1 MLRALKQIRY
11 LAPSPIQ
18 AELIPVALDGHD
30 VIGQAKTGTGKT
42 AAFGIPLIEML
53 EARTKGPQVIILAPT
68 RELVQQI
75 VVELGRLAQGQDV
88 AICGIYGGEPIERQL
103 KALARGVDII
113 VGTPGRV
120 LDHIERRTLILS
132 HIFHVVL
139 DEADRMLDIGFRPD
153 IERILRKVPSPRQT
167 LLLSATIG
175 PDVRKLAIRYMHQ
188 QVELNLSR
196 DELSVESI
204 QQCYISV
211 ENERK
216 FDLLVHLL
224 KRERPRQCIVFTRT
238 KRGAD
243 RIAVKLRNKVP
254 GVATI
259 HGDLNQSVRNRV
271 MQDLRDGTI
280 NVLVATDVVGR
291 GIDVVGI
298 SHVIN
303 YDIPDDAE
311 NYLHRIGRTGRMGKD
326 GLAYLFV
333 CPDQGEPLT
342 AIELLINKTI
352 PNMKV
357 EGFEPARRNSQES
370 KKYRQLFSTVTGQYA
385 AGSDEA
391 VSCRA

>member
-1 MLRALKQIRY
+1 MLRALKQIGY
-11 LAPSPIQ
+11 SQPTPIQ
-18 AELIPVALDGHD
+18 AELIPVALEGHD
-30 VIGQAKTGTGKT
+30 AIGQAKTGTGKT

-53 EARTKGPQVIILAPT
+53 ETRSRGPQAIILAPT

-75 VVELGRLAQGQDV
+75 VVELKRLAGGQDV

-103 KALARGVDII
+103 KALERGVDIV

-120 LDHIERRTLILS
+120 LDHIERRTLFLGD
-132 HIFHVVL
+132 IFHVVL

-153 IERILRKVPSPRQT
+153 IERILRKTPNPHQT
-167 LLLSATIG
+167 LLLSATMG
-175 PDVRKLAIRYMHQ
+175 PDVRKLAQRYMHKPL
-188 QVELNLSR
+188 ELNLSR

-204 QQCYISV
+204 QQYYISV

-216 FDLLVHLL
+216 FDLLLHLL
-224 KRERPRQCIVFTRT
+224 KRDQPRQCIVFTRT

-243 RIAVKLRNKVP
+243 RLAARLRGRTG

-259 HGDLNQSVRNRV
+259 HGDLNQSIRNRV
-271 MQDLRDGTI
+271 MKDLRDGRL

-291 GIDVVGI
+291 GIDVQGI

-342 AIELLINKTI
+342 AIELLINKPI
-352 PNMKV
+352 PNV
-357 EGFEPARRNSQES
+357 TIEGFEPVRRKSAESQT
-370 KKYRQLFSTVTGQYA
+370 YRQLYSTA
-385 AGSDEA
+385 NLA
-391 VSCRA
+391 